1 MHQMI
6 WHPAT
11 LIANFVTFHW
21 SLLPLAWRRKKQHNQ
36 RQEIHFD
43 KGARPK
49 RSTQRSSDI
58 LLSHVRDVIKNSY
71 IVWSGQANRKKG
83 EWGSILTVGL
93 SIRFTFFDDSFPK
106 YHLEI

>member
-21 SLLPLAWRRKKQHNQ
+21 SLLALAWRSVRKKQHNQ

-49 RSTQRSSDI
+49 RSTQPSSDI
-58 LLSHVRDVIKNSY
+58 LLSHLRDVLKIAISY
-71 IVWSGQANRKKG
+71 GQVR
-83 EWGSILTVGL
+83 LTVRRGSGGQSL
-93 SIRFTFFDDSFPK
+93 RSDCP
-106 YHLEI
+106 